1 MPTMLRHSKS
11 QTTLD
16 LHTQGDNDNKIAAQE
31 KYLGLVSRRKGTNP
45 MKCKSCGK
53 KLESKKLIKKSE
65 RFCDDKCREKFIKKP
80 IKLTLDQL
88 NDLIFEEPRQS

>member
-1 MPTMLRHSKS
+1 MKARINRSDAETIR
-11 QTTLD
+11 QALD
-16 LHTQGDNDNKIAAQE
+16 QLSAKGSVRKEGDE
-31 KYLGLVSRRKGTNP
+31 FLVEAEMEAVSYTH
-45 MKCKSCGK
+45 
-53 KLESKKLIKKSE
+53 LE